1 MPGSKSRKRHPK
13 LSGTKT
19 FLSESRSFIKA
30 LEKSPAVNE
39 IRPLAKVEED
49 YPQTVET
56 PITWASISS
65 HRVRCL
71 VRTPNC
77 RQEILLTVED
87 CNILGGI
94 IEHFNQKLSF
104 AC

>member
-1 MPGSKSRKRHPK
+1 MPGTKSRKKHPK

-30 LEKSPAVNE
+30 LEKSPAINE
-39 IRPLAKVEED
+39 IRPLAKIVED
-49 YPQTVET
+49 YPQIVET
-56 PITWASISS
+56 PITWSSISG
-65 HRVRCL
+65 RQARCL

-87 CNILGGI
+87 HNILGGI
-94 IEHFNQKLSF
+94 IEHFNQQMSVI
-104 AC
+104 C